1 MRADRYEVG
10 KRFGSN
16 LRQAREWSG
25 LTQKELAQRL
35 AMNQGHLS
43 QLENGWKCPR
53 LITVVTLA
61 RSLEVH
67 VADLLDGIE

>member
-1 MRADRYEVG
+1 VKADRHQVG
-10 KRFGSN
+10 RKFGCN

-25 LTQKELAQRL
+25 LTQKELARRL
-35 AMNQGHLS
+35 AIHQGHLS
-43 QLENGWKCPR
+43 QLENGQKCPR
-53 LITVVTLA
+53 LVTVVTLA

>member
-10 KRFGSN
+10 KRFGCN
-16 LRQAREWSG
+16 LRQAREWAG
-25 LTQKELAQRL
+25 LTQKELAQQL

-53 LITVVTLA
+53 LVTVVTFA
-61 RSLEVH
+61 RALEVQ
-67 VADLLDGIE
+67 VADPLDGIE